1 MYATAEP
8 IYTNLK
14 KLRIT
19 KHPRYW
25 VAYVRN
31 HQNEILWSDIGFDTK
46 KMALKFA
53 NMWISKK
60 QIAK

>member
-8 IYTNLK
+8 IFINAK
-14 KLRIT
+14 KLRIN

-25 VAYVRN
+25 VAYVRDQ
-31 HQNEILWSDIGFDTK
+31 QNQILWQDIGFDTK

-53 NMWISKK
+53 EMWIAKK